1 MPYIYKREPLTQ
13 EEAER
18 LEQACQTFQEK
29 LMVWSLLDTGLRV
42 SELAALTSQNI
53 SFQGERLIIHGKGG
67 PYGLKSKRRVIP
79 LTARTLRLFEH
90 HYALQNTLGVTSRTI
105 QRITKRV
112 ADRAHIVRKLSPHVL
127 RHTFSITCLRKGISP
142 RTLQMF
148 LGHSS
153 IATTEIYM
161 NMSPEMALEEFK
173 KKW

>member
-1 MPYIYKREPLTQ
+1 MAYVYKREPLTQ

-18 LEQACQTFQEK
+18 LEQACQSFREK
-29 LMVWSLLDTGLRV
+29 LIVWSLLDTGLRV
-42 SELAALTSQNI
+42 SELASLNSQNI

-67 PYGLKSKRRVIP
+67 PFGLKSKRRVIP
-79 LTARTLRLFEH
+79 LTSRVLRLFEH
-90 HYALQNTLGVTSRTI
+90 HYAFSNTFGMTPRTI
-105 QRITKRV
+105 QRVIKRI
-112 ADRAHIVRKLSPHVL
+112 ADRARMVRKLSPHVL
-127 RHTFSITCLRKGISP
+127 RHTFSITCLRKGVSP

-173 KKW
+173 RKW